1 MRSPLWFVVAGL
13 IAVAGFVAAGFLV
26 FSGVSAVEGRL
37 MQVVMPGSATL
48 NLGQP
53 GTYTIYHETRS
64 VVDGQLYAST
74 SVSGLRVSMRAPG
87 GGAVELTPSSGGS
100 TYRFGSREGRSVFS
114 FTVATPGEY
123 RITGALPD
131 GRTEPKIV
139 LAVESGLMGGMFQM
153 IGRALGLAF
162 GGLAIAGIIVIITLW
177 QRHKAK
183 RA

>member
-26 FSGVSAVEGRL
+26 FSGISAVEGRL

-48 NLGQP
+48 TLSQP

-64 VVDGQLYAST
+64 VVDGQLYASN
-74 SVSGLRVSMRAPG
+74 SVGGLRVSLRAPDG
-87 GGAVELTPSSGGS
+87 SAVPLAPSSGGA
-100 TYRFGSREGRSVFS
+100 TYKFGSREGRSVFS

-131 GRTEPKIV
+131 GRTEPKVV

-153 IGRALGLAF
+153 IGGALGLVF
-162 GGLAIAGIIVIITLW
+162 GGLAIAGVIVVITLW
-177 QRHKAK
+177 QRQKPK